1 MLCVI
6 VEKRLKQQCAELN
19 VLAGELQSGRS
30 ADPLVSVFLGGI
42 GTLGE
47 VKNRHRKLADYGAA
61 EGCIIVL
68 IGSLV
73 LVKEAVDVPV
83 VDFNAPSFQ
92 RYTDEVSGKVWVF
105 IEIHL
110 KCGDA

>member
-6 VEKRLKQQCAELN
+6 FEKRLKQQCAELN
-19 VLAGELQSGRS
+19 VLAGVLQPGRG
-30 ADPLVSVFLGGI
+30 ADTFVAKLLRCV

-47 VKNRHRKLADYGAA
+47 VEDRHRKLGDYGAA

-73 LVKEAVDVPV
+73 LVKEPVNMPV
-83 VDFNAPSFQ
+83 VGFNAPSFQ
-92 RYTDEVSGKVWVF
+92 RYIDEVSCEVGA
-105 IEIHL
+105 I
-110 KCGDA
+110 A

>member
-30 ADPLVSVFLGGI
+30 AAPLVSVFLGGI

-61 EGCIIVL
+61 EGGIIVL
-68 IGSLV
+68 ISSLV
-73 LVKEAVDVPV
+73 LVKEPVNMPV
-83 VDFNAPSFQ
+83 VGVNAPSFQ
-92 RYTDEVSGKVWVF
+92 LYIDEVSCEVGA
-105 IEIHL
+105 I
-110 KCGDA
+110 A